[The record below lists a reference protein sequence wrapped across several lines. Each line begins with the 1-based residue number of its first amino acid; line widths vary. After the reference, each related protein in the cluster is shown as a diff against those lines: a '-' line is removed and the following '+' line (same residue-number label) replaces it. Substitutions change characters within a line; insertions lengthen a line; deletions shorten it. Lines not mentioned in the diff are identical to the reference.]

1 MHRNALTISTA
12 LVRLLTGA
20 VAAAEAST
28 QHLHGKGSETL
39 KKLLV
44 ILLAGCVFVI
54 GQGFREVVADENGT
68 DGIPLSAL
76 AGTYSVTS
84 HGSIFFCVKATPPF
98 PPTKCGSTGSIGF
111 PLSILA
117 VGANTDGCSTLTE
130 TDSDLPVDVSPPF
143 VLTFNSV
150 TKVTSYDPETGTGD
164 ASFTDYSGGKCNGAT
179 FDKTGATVLDHG
191 TEHFAASKD
200 GDQIDFVITS
210 LTHPV
215 GAVGDFSVSGTALR
229 LHHRRNILLP

>member
-1 MHRNALTISTA
+1 
-12 LVRLLTGA
+12 
-20 VAAAEAST
+20 
-28 QHLHGKGSETL
+28 
-39 KKLLV
+39 
-44 ILLAGCVFVI
+44 
-54 GQGFREVVADENGT
+54 
-68 DGIPLSAL
+68 
-76 AGTYSVTS
+76 
-84 HGSIFFCVKATPPF
+84 
-98 PPTKCGSTGSIGF
+98 
-111 PLSILA
+111 
-117 VGANTDGCSTLTE
+117 LTE